1 MLLERILPPAERTEK
16 NQARIF
22 AWLQEHTDGEGML
35 TETSEACYG
44 RILWDVRDRIS
55 EAG

>member
-1 MLLERILPPAERTEK
+1 MLLERVLPPAERTEK

-44 RILWDVRDRIS
+44 RILWDVRDRIPD
-55 EAG
+55 AG